1 MGLIGGVVLASTE
14 FGYPNSL
21 VRGLSRLPARSA
33 LLPSAEVSTG
43 HPRPLKPRRKVVL
56 MRSRNIQIPLRLSE
70 EEYAV
75 LMKKV
80 GKCRCSRESYIRSL
94 INGFSPKEAPP
105 ADYYKIL
112 SKISRESLWRRYG
125 RQIKCFGKLFPRNAM
140 ATTKIWDICGRVDI
154 VPAKEIRIIYS
165 VAVRF
170 VLCNANKIFTVG
182 SNKIKHKV
190 LAVRRAVRA

>member
-21 VRGLSRLPARSA
+21 VRGSS
-33 LLPSAEVSTG
+33 
-43 HPRPLKPRRKVVL
+43 PLKPRRKVVL

-80 GKCRCSRESYIRSL
+80 GKCRCSRESYIRGL

-112 SKISRESLWRRYG
+112 SKISRESANLNQLLIVARTKNFIDAPQLR
-125 RQIKCFGKLFPRNAM
+125 KLM
-140 ATTKIWDICGRVDI
+140 E
-154 VPAKEIRIIYS
+154 EIR
-165 VAVRF
+165 AT
-170 VLCNANKIFTVG
+170 NKMLWQTFSEERNG
-182 SNKIKHKV
+182 NH
-190 LAVRRAVRA
+190 

>member
-21 VRGLSRLPARSA
+21 VRGLSRLPARAA

-112 SKISRESLWRRYG
+112 SKISRESANLNQLLIVARTKNFIDTPQLR
-125 RQIKCFGKLFPRNAM
+125 KLM
-140 ATTKIWDICGRVDI
+140 E
-154 VPAKEIRIIYS
+154 EIR
-165 VAVRF
+165 AT
-170 VLCNANKIFTVG
+170 NKMLWQTFSEERNG
-182 SNKIKHKV
+182 NH
-190 LAVRRAVRA
+190 

>member
-1 MGLIGGVVLASTE
+1 MGGIVLASTE

-94 INGFSPKEAPP
+94 IKGFSPKEAPP

-112 SKISRESLWRRYG
+112 SKISRESANLNQLLIVARTKNFIDAPQLR
-125 RQIKCFGKLFPRNAM
+125 KLM
-140 ATTKIWDICGRVDI
+140 E
-154 VPAKEIRIIYS
+154 EIR
-165 VAVRF
+165 AT
-170 VLCNANKIFTVG
+170 NKMLWQTFSEERNG
-182 SNKIKHKV
+182 NH
-190 LAVRRAVRA
+190 

>member
-112 SKISRESLWRRYG
+112 SKISRESANLNQLLIVARTKNFIDAPQLR
-125 RQIKCFGKLFPRNAM
+125 KLM
-140 ATTKIWDICGRVDI
+140 E
-154 VPAKEIRIIYS
+154 EIR
-165 VAVRF
+165 AT
-170 VLCNANKIFTVG
+170 NKMLWQTFSEERNG
-182 SNKIKHKV
+182 NH
-190 LAVRRAVRA
+190 

>member
-105 ADYYKIL
+105 VDYYKIL
-112 SKISRESLWRRYG
+112 SKISRESANLNQLLIVARTKNFIDTPQLR
-125 RQIKCFGKLFPRNAM
+125 KLM
-140 ATTKIWDICGRVDI
+140 E
-154 VPAKEIRIIYS
+154 EIR
-165 VAVRF
+165 AT
-170 VLCNANKIFTVG
+170 NKMLWQTFSEERNG
-182 SNKIKHKV
+182 NH
-190 LAVRRAVRA
+190 

>member
-33 LLPSAEVSTG
+33 LLPSAEVSAG

-70 EEYAV
+70 EEYAA
-75 LMKKV
+75 LMNKV

-105 ADYYKIL
+105 VDYYKIL
-112 SKISRESLWRRYG
+112 SKISRESANLNQLLIVARTKNFIDTPQLR
-125 RQIKCFGKLFPRNAM
+125 KLM
-140 ATTKIWDICGRVDI
+140 E
-154 VPAKEIRIIYS
+154 EIR
-165 VAVRF
+165 AT
-170 VLCNANKIFTVG
+170 NKMLWQTFSEERNG
-182 SNKIKHKV
+182 NH
-190 LAVRRAVRA
+190 

>member
-70 EEYAV
+70 EEYTV

-112 SKISRESLWRRYG
+112 SKISRESANLNQLLIVARTKNFIDAPQLR
-125 RQIKCFGKLFPRNAM
+125 KLM
-140 ATTKIWDICGRVDI
+140 E
-154 VPAKEIRIIYS
+154 EIR
-165 VAVRF
+165 AT
-170 VLCNANKIFTVG
+170 NKMLWQTFSEERNG
-182 SNKIKHKV
+182 NH
-190 LAVRRAVRA
+190 

>member
-1 MGLIGGVVLASTE
+1 MALPPQATHLLAQTHGVVSASTE

-21 VRGLSRLPARSA
+21 VRGSP
-33 LLPSAEVSTG
+33 
-43 HPRPLKPRRKVVL
+43 PLKPRRKVVL

-105 ADYYKIL
+105 ADYYKML
-112 SKISRESLWRRYG
+112 SKISRESANLNQLLVVARTKNFIDTPELR
-125 RQIKCFGKLFPRNAM
+125 KLM
-140 ATTKIWDICGRVDI
+140 E
-154 VPAKEIRIIYS
+154 EIR
-165 VAVRF
+165 AT
-170 VLCNANKIFTVG
+170 NKMLWQAFSEEHNG
-182 SNKIKHKV
+182 ND
-190 LAVRRAVRA
+190 

>member
-112 SKISRESLWRRYG
+112 SKI
-125 RQIKCFGKLFPRNAM
+125 
-140 ATTKIWDICGRVDI
+140 
-154 VPAKEIRIIYS
+154 RIIYS

>member
-21 VRGLSRLPARSA
+21 VRGSP
-33 LLPSAEVSTG
+33 
-43 HPRPLKPRRKVVL
+43 PLKPRRKVVL

-94 INGFSPKEAPP
+94 LNQLLIVARTKNFIDAPQ
-105 ADYYKIL
+105 L
-112 SKISRESLWRRYG
+112 R
-125 RQIKCFGKLFPRNAM
+125 KLM
-140 ATTKIWDICGRVDI
+140 E
-154 VPAKEIRIIYS
+154 EIR
-165 VAVRF
+165 AT
-170 VLCNANKIFTVG
+170 NKMLWQTFSEERNG
-182 SNKIKHKV
+182 NH
-190 LAVRRAVRA
+190 